1 MTIFYAINALS
12 GSQCDNASPMIQL
25 VRKHLSIID
34 RYIGQEIVISWL
46 SVLFVLV
53 MVVISADAVHLLAWL
68 VNGRIPVD
76 MFFSLLLSNFY
87 EFTVMLV
94 PLSLLLGILLAF
106 GRLYKDSEM
115 TAVMSA
121 GLGPVQWYRPLLLVA
136 LPTTILMLYLTL
148 FVIPS
153 VVEHRDGMMTEIK
166 NRTELSALFAGRF
179 NQSREGN
186 AIFFLESQSEDG
198 KVMDHV
204 FYQQVRDDV
213 AHVDIALRAKNYH
226 DKNGRDYMV
235 MESGTHYEGEA
246 GSSQYKITEYQQYGV
261 YIPGSKD
268 VGATLSVK
276 ALPSKQLWQSSL
288 PRHQAELQWRL
299 TVPIATLIIAML
311 ALPLSQTTPRSG
323 RYANL
328 GWAIL
333 LYLVYSNLLSLGKN
347 WIIKERIPVW
357 IGTWW
362 VHILA
367 VVLLLVLLKL
377 GGHVLRRTKA
387 KNKSH
392 DGVTS

>member
-1 MTIFYAINALS
+1 MK
-12 GSQCDNASPMIQL
+12 
-25 VRKHLSIID
+25 RHLTIID
-34 RYIGQEIVISWL
+34 RYIAREIIVSWF

-53 MVVISADAVHLLAWL
+53 MVVVSADAVHLLGWL
-68 VNGRIPVD
+68 VDGRIPVD
-76 MFFSLLLSNFY
+76 MFFSLMLSNFY

-121 GLGPVQWYRPLLLVA
+121 GLGPAQWYRPLLLVA
-136 LPTTILMLYLTL
+136 LPTTILTLYLTL
-148 FVIPS
+148 FVVPS
-153 VVEHRDGMMTEIK
+153 VVEHRDEMMTEIK
-166 NRTELSALFAGRF
+166 NRAELSSLFAGRF

-186 AIFFLESQSEDG
+186 AIFFLESQSEEG

-204 FYQQVRDDV
+204 FYQQVQESV
-213 AHVDIALRAKNYH
+213 AHVDIAKRARAHH

-235 MESGTHYEGEA
+235 MESGTHYEGQP
-246 GSSQYKITEYQQYGV
+246 GDGQYKITEYGEYGV

-268 VGATLSVK
+268 VAATLSVK
-276 ALPSKQLWQSSL
+276 ALPSEQLWQSNV

-299 TVPIATLIIAML
+299 TVPVATLLIAML
-311 ALPLSQTTPRSG
+311 ALPLSQTSPRSG

-328 GWAIL
+328 AWAVL

-347 WIIKERIPVW
+347 WIIKERVSVW
-357 IGTWW
+357 VGTWW

-367 VVLLLVLLKL
+367 MILLYLLLKS
-377 GGHVLRRTKA
+377 GGHVFRSKKA
-387 KNKSH
+387 GAKVR
-392 DGVTS
+392 DGGSQ

>member
-1 MTIFYAINALS
+1 MK
-12 GSQCDNASPMIQL
+12 
-25 VRKHLSIID
+25 KHLSIID
-34 RYIGQEIVISWL
+34 RYIGQEIMISWL

-53 MVVISADAVHLLAWL
+53 MVVISADAVHLLSWL
-68 VNGRIPVD
+68 VDGRIPVES
-76 MFFSLLLSNFY
+76 FFSLLLSNFY
-87 EFTVMLV
+87 EFTVMLL

-136 LPTTILMLYLTL
+136 LPTSILMLYLTL

-153 VVEHRDGMMTEIK
+153 VVAHRDGMMTEIK

-179 NQSREGN
+179 NQSKEGN
-186 AIFFLESQSEDG
+186 AIFFLESQSDDG

-204 FYQQVRDDV
+204 FYQQVKAGV
-213 AHVDIALRAKNYH
+213 EHVDIAQRAQNYH
-226 DKNGRDYMV
+226 DENGRNYIV
-235 MESGTHYEGEA
+235 MKSGTHYEGEP
-246 GSSQYKITEYQQYGV
+246 GSDQYKITEYQEYGV
-261 YIPGSKD
+261 YIPGSRD
-268 VGATLSVK
+268 VGAVLSIK
-276 ALPSKQLWQSSL
+276 ALPSKQLWQSKSL
-288 PRHQAELQWRL
+288 RHQAELQWRL

-333 LYLVYSNLLSLGKN
+333 LYLVYSNLLSMGKN
-347 WIIKERIPVW
+347 WIIKERVPVW

-362 VHILA
+362 VHIVA
-367 VVLLLVLLKL
+367 VIILLVLLKL
-377 GGHVLRRTKA
+377 GGHVFRSKKV
-387 KNKSH
+387 KNKLC
-392 DGVTS
+392 DGEIS

>member
-1 MTIFYAINALS
+1 MYAINALS
-12 GSQCDNASPMIQL
+12 DSQCDNASIMNEFIK
-25 VRKHLSIID
+25 RHFSIID
-34 RYIGQEIVISWL
+34 RYISEEIIVSWV

-68 VNGRIPVD
+68 VDGRIPVD
-76 MFFSLLLSNFY
+76 MFFSLLLNNIY

-121 GLGPVQWYRPLLLVA
+121 GLGPIQWYRPLLLVA
-136 LPTTILMLYLTL
+136 VPTTLLMFYLTL
-148 FVIPS
+148 FAIPS
-153 VVEHRDGMMTEIK
+153 VVAHRDAMMTDIK
-166 NRTELSALFAGRF
+166 NRTELSTLFAGRF
-179 NQSREGN
+179 NQSRKGN
-186 AIFFLESQSEDG
+186 AVFFLETQSEDR

-204 FYQQVRDDV
+204 FYQQVRDGI
-213 AHVDIALRAKNYH
+213 AQVDIAKRAQNHH

-235 MESGTHYEGEA
+235 MESGTHYEGEP
-246 GSSQYKITEYQQYGV
+246 GSGQYKITEYQQYGV

-268 VGATLSVK
+268 VSANLSVK
-276 ALPSKQLWQSSL
+276 ALPSAQLWRSNVLRQ
-288 PRHQAELQWRL
+288 QAELQWRL
-299 TVPIATLIIAML
+299 TVPIATLVIALL

-333 LYLVYSNLLSLGKN
+333 LYLVYSNLLSMSYN
-347 WIIKERIPVW
+347 WIIKGRVPAW

-367 VVLLLVLLKL
+367 LILLFVLLKQ
-377 GGHVLRRTKA
+377 GGHVFRSKKITNKA
-387 KNKSH
+387 HNGAMNK
-392 DGVTS
+392 

>member
-1 MTIFYAINALS
+1 MYAINALS
-12 GSQCDNASPMIQL
+12 GSQCDNASPMSQF
-25 VRKHLSIID
+25 VKKHLSIID
-34 RYIGQEIVISWL
+34 RYICQEIIISWI
-46 SVLFVLV
+46 SVLFVLI
-53 MVVISADAVHLLAWL
+53 MVVISADAVHLLSWL
-68 VNGRIPVD
+68 VDGRIPVD
-76 MFFSLLLSNFY
+76 MFFSLLLSNIY

-136 LPTTILMLYLTL
+136 VPVTLLMLYLTL

-153 VVEHRDGMMTEIK
+153 VIQHRDEMMTEIK
-166 NRTELSALFAGRF
+166 NRAELSTLFAGRF
-179 NQSREGN
+179 NQSRDRK

-204 FYQQVRDDV
+204 FYQQVRDGV
-213 AHVDIALRAKNYH
+213 AQVDIAKRARNHH

-235 MESGTHYEGEA
+235 MESGTHYEGEP
-246 GSSQYKITEYQQYGV
+246 GNRRYKITEYQQYAV
-261 YIPGSKD
+261 YIPGSRE
-268 VGATLSVK
+268 VSANLSVK
-276 ALPSKQLWQSSL
+276 ALPSARLWRSKR

-299 TVPIATLIIAML
+299 TVPIATLIIALL

-347 WIIKERIPVW
+347 WMIKERVPVW

-362 VHILA
+362 AHILA
-367 VVLLLVLLKL
+367 LILLFVLLKL
-377 GGHVLRRTKA
+377 GGHVFRGKKTTSEA
-387 KNKSH
+387 H
-392 DGVTS
+392 DGVMNK

>member
-1 MTIFYAINALS
+1 MDILYAINALS

-153 VVEHRDGMMTEIK
+153 VVEHRDGMMTEVK

>member
-1 MTIFYAINALS
+1 
-12 GSQCDNASPMIQL
+12 MIQFL
-25 VRKHLSIID
+25 KKHLSIID
-34 RYIGQEIVISWL
+34 RYIGQEIIISWV

-53 MVVISADAVHLLAWL
+53 MVVVSADAVHLLAWL
-68 VNGRIPVD
+68 VDGRIPVD
-76 MFFSLLLSNFY
+76 MFLALLLSNFY

-121 GLGPVQWYRPLLLVA
+121 GLGPIQWYRPLLLVA
-136 LPTTILMLYLTL
+136 VPTTLLMFYLTL

-153 VVEHRDGMMTEIK
+153 VVGHRDGMMTDIK

-186 AIFFLESQSEDG
+186 AIFFLESQSKDG
-198 KVMDHV
+198 QVMDHV
-204 FYQQVRDDV
+204 FYQQVNDEV
-213 AHVDIALRAKNYH
+213 AQVDIAKRARNHH
-226 DKNGRDYMV
+226 DNNGRDYMV
-235 MESGTHYEGEA
+235 MESGRHYEGEP
-246 GSSQYKITEYQQYGV
+246 GSKLYKITEYKEYGI

-268 VGATLSVK
+268 VSATLSVK
-276 ALPSKQLWQSSL
+276 AMPSEQLWASNL

-299 TVPIATLIIAML
+299 TVPVATLIIAIL

-333 LYLVYSNLLSLGKN
+333 LYLVYSNLLSMAYN
-347 WIIKERIPVW
+347 WIIKERVPAWV
-357 IGTWW
+357 GTWW
-362 VHILA
+362 VHLVALA
-367 VVLLLVLLKL
+367 LLFILLKQS
-377 GGHVLRRTKA
+377 GHVFRSKKIRSNKA
-387 KNKSH
+387 R
-392 DGVTS
+392 DGVVV

>member
-1 MTIFYAINALS
+1 MYAINALS
-12 GSQCDNASPMIQL
+12 GSQCDNASPMREFL
-25 VRKHLSIID
+25 KTYLSIID
-34 RYIGQEIVISWL
+34 RYIASEIIISWL

-53 MVVISADAVHLLAWL
+53 LVVISADAVHLLGWL
-68 VNGRIPVD
+68 VDGRIPVD
-76 MFFSLLLSNFY
+76 MFFSLLLSNLY

-136 LPTTILMLYLTL
+136 LPTACLMLYLTL
-148 FVIPS
+148 FVVPS
-153 VVEHRDGMMTEIK
+153 VVEHRDVMMTEIK
-166 NRTELSALFAGRF
+166 NRAELNTLFAGRF

-186 AIFFLESQSEDG
+186 AIFFLESQSEEG

-204 FYQQVRDDV
+204 FYQQARDGV
-213 AHVDIALRAKNYH
+213 AQVDIAQRARNHH
-226 DKNGRDYMV
+226 DENKRNYMV
-235 MESGTHYEGEA
+235 MESGTHYEGQPGDA
-246 GSSQYKITEYQQYGV
+246 QYKITEYQEYGV

-268 VGATLSVK
+268 VSARLSVK
-276 ALPSKQLWQSSL
+276 AMPSGQLWRSDS

-299 TVPIATLIIAML
+299 TVPVATLIIALL
-311 ALPLSQTTPRSG
+311 ALPLSQTSPRSG

-362 VHILA
+362 AHILA
-367 VVLLLVLLKL
+367 LIFLLVLLKL
-377 GGHVLRRTKA
+377 SGHVFRRKKTKSKIA
-387 KNKSH
+387 
-392 DGVTS
+392 DGAMKQ

>member
-1 MTIFYAINALS
+1 M
-12 GSQCDNASPMIQL
+12 SQF
-25 VRKHLSIID
+25 VKKHLSIID
-34 RYIGQEIVISWL
+34 RYIAREIMLSWF

-53 MVVISADAVHLLAWL
+53 VIVVSANAVQLLSWL
-68 VNGRIPVD
+68 VDGRIPVD
-76 MFFSLLLSNFY
+76 VFFSLLLSNFY

-121 GLGPVQWYRPLLLVA
+121 GLGPVQWYRPLLMVA
-136 LPTTILMLYLTL
+136 MPTTLLMVYLSL
-148 FVIPS
+148 FFIPA
-153 VVEHRDGMMTEIK
+153 VVEQRDEIMTEIK
-166 NRTELSALFAGRF
+166 NRTELSSLFAGRF

-186 AIFFLESQSEDG
+186 AIFFLESQSDEG
-198 KVMDHV
+198 RVMDHV
-204 FYQQVRDDV
+204 FFQQVQDGI
-213 AHVDIALRAKNYH
+213 AHVDIARRARNHH

-235 MESGTHYEGEA
+235 MESGTHYEGQP
-246 GSSQYKITEYQQYGV
+246 GSAQYKITEYAEYGV

-268 VGATLSVK
+268 VAATLSVK
-276 ALPSKQLWQSSL
+276 ALPSEQLWQSNV
-288 PRHQAELQWRL
+288 PWHRAELQWRL
-299 TVPIATLIIAML
+299 TVPIATLLIAML

-328 GWAIL
+328 AWAVL

-347 WIIKERIPVW
+347 WIIKERVPVW

-367 VVLLLVLLKL
+367 LVLLLVLLKM
-377 GGHVLRRTKA
+377 GGHMFRSKRVRA
-387 KNKSH
+387 S
-392 DGVTS
+392 GAVQ

>member
-1 MTIFYAINALS
+1 MDILYAINALS

-213 AHVDIALRAKNYH
+213 AHVDIAQRAKNHH

-235 MESGTHYEGEA
+235 MESGTHYEGEP
-246 GSSQYKITEYQQYGV
+246 GSGQYTITEYQQYGV
-261 YIPGSKD
+261 YIPGSRD

-276 ALPSKQLWQSSL
+276 ALPSKQLWQSNL

-347 WIIKERIPVW
+347 WIIKERVPVW

-377 GGHVLRRTKA
+377 GGHVLRSKA
-387 KNKSH
+387 KNKLH

>member
-1 MTIFYAINALS
+1 
-12 GSQCDNASPMIQL
+12 
-25 VRKHLSIID
+25 
-34 RYIGQEIVISWL
+34 
-46 SVLFVLV
+46 
-53 MVVISADAVHLLAWL
+53 LAWL
-68 VNGRIPVD
+68 VDGRIPVD
-76 MFFSLLLSNFY
+76 MFLSLLLSNFY

-136 LPTTILMLYLTL
+136 LPITLLMFYLTL
-148 FVIPS
+148 VAIPS
-153 VVEHRDGMMTEIK
+153 VVAHRDGMMADIK
-166 NRTELSALFAGRF
+166 NRTELSTLFAGRF

-186 AIFFLESQSEDG
+186 AIFFLESQSEDR

-204 FYQQVRDDV
+204 FYQQVRDGV
-213 AHVDIALRAKNYH
+213 TQVDIARRAQNYH

-235 MESGTHYEGEA
+235 MESGTHYEGEP
-246 GSSQYKITEYQQYGV
+246 GSGQYKITEYQEYGL

-268 VGATLSVK
+268 VSATLSVK
-276 ALPSKQLWQSSL
+276 ALPSAQLWRSNVL
-288 PRHQAELQWRL
+288 RHQAELQWRL
-299 TVPIATLIIAML
+299 TVPIATLIIALL

-333 LYLVYSNLLSLGKN
+333 LYLVYSNLLSMSYN
-347 WIIKERIPVW
+347 WIIKGRVPAW

-362 VHILA
+362 IHILA
-367 VVLLLVLLKL
+367 LILLFVLLKQ
-377 GGHVLRRTKA
+377 GGHVFRSKKITNKA
-387 KNKSH
+387 HNGAMNK
-392 DGVTS
+392 

>member
-1 MTIFYAINALS
+1 MNKFMKKY
-12 GSQCDNASPMIQL
+12 
-25 VRKHLSIID
+25 LSIID
-34 RYIGQEIVISWL
+34 RYIGHEIIISWL

-68 VNGRIPVD
+68 VDGRIPID
-76 MFFSLLLSNFY
+76 MFLSLLLSNSY

-121 GLGPVQWYRPLLLVA
+121 GLGPMQWYRPLLMVA
-136 LPTTILMLYLTL
+136 LPITLLMFYLTL

-153 VVEHRDGMMTEIK
+153 VVGHRDGMMTDIK

-186 AIFFLESQSEDG
+186 AIFFLESQSEDR

-213 AHVDIALRAKNYH
+213 AHVDIAMRAQNHH

-235 MESGTHYEGEA
+235 MESGTHYEGEP
-246 GSSQYKITEYQQYGV
+246 GSGQYKITEYQEYGV

-268 VGATLSVK
+268 VSATLSVK
-276 ALPSKQLWQSSL
+276 ALPSKQLWQSSM

-299 TVPIATLIIAML
+299 TVPVATLIIAML

-333 LYLVYSNLLSLGKN
+333 MYLVYSNLLSLGKN
-347 WIIKERIPVW
+347 WIIKERVPVW

-362 VHILA
+362 THILA
-367 VVLLLVLLKL
+367 LILLFVLLKL
-377 GGHVLRRTKA
+377 SGHVFRSTKA
-387 KNKSH
+387 KNIAH
-392 DGVTS
+392 GGVMNK

>member
-1 MTIFYAINALS
+1 MDILYAINALS

-204 FYQQVRDDV
+204 FYQQLRDDV
-213 AHVDIALRAKNYH
+213 AHVDIAQRAKNHH

-235 MESGTHYEGEA
+235 MESGTHYEGEP
-246 GSSQYKITEYQQYGV
+246 GSGQYTITEYQQYGV

-276 ALPSKQLWQSSL
+276 ALPSKQLWQSNL

-299 TVPIATLIIAML
+299 TVPVATLIIAML

-377 GGHVLRRTKA
+377 GGHVLRSKA
-387 KNKSH
+387 KNKLH

>member
-1 MTIFYAINALS
+1 MYAINALS
-12 GSQCDNASPMIQL
+12 GSQCDNASPMGEF
-25 VRKHLSIID
+25 VKKHLSIIN
-34 RYIGQEIVISWL
+34 RYISQEIIISWF

-53 MVVISADAVHLLAWL
+53 IVVVSADAVHLLAWL
-68 VNGRIPVD
+68 VDGRIPID
-76 MFFSLLLSNFY
+76 MFFALLLNNSY

-115 TAVMSA
+115 TAIMSA

-136 LPTTILMLYLTL
+136 LPTTVLMLYLSL

-153 VVEHRDGMMTEIK
+153 VVEQRDFMMTEIK

-204 FYQQVRDDV
+204 FYQQEREGI
-213 AHVDIALRAKNYH
+213 AHVDIALRAQNHH

-235 MESGTHYEGEA
+235 MESGTHYEGEP
-246 GSSQYKITEYQQYGV
+246 GSGQYKITEYQEYGV

-268 VGATLSVK
+268 VSATLSIK
-276 ALPSKQLWQSSL
+276 ALPSEQLWQSSL

-299 TVPIATLIIAML
+299 TVPVATLIIAML

-347 WIIKERIPVW
+347 WIIKERVPVW

-367 VVLLLVLLKL
+367 VIVLLVLLKL
-377 GGHVLRRTKA
+377 GGHVFRSRKT
-387 KNKSH
+387 KNKLH
-392 DGVTS
+392 DEVTS

>member
-1 MTIFYAINALS
+1 MYAINALS
-12 GSQCDNASPMIQL
+12 GSQCDNASLMSKF
-25 VRKHLSIID
+25 VKKHLSIID
-34 RYIGQEIVISWL
+34 RYIGREIIISWL

-53 MVVISADAVHLLAWL
+53 MVVVSADAVHLLAWL
-68 VNGRIPVD
+68 VDGRIPVD
-76 MFFSLLLSNFY
+76 MFFLLLLSNFY

-136 LPTTILMLYLTL
+136 LPATILMLYLTL

-153 VVEHRDGMMTEIK
+153 VVEQRDGMMTEIK
-166 NRTELSALFAGRF
+166 NRTEISVLFAGRF

-204 FYQQVRDDV
+204 FYQQEREGI
-213 AHVDIALRAKNYH
+213 AHVDIARRAQNHH
-226 DKNGRDYMV
+226 DKNGRNYMV
-235 MESGTHYEGEA
+235 MESGTHYEGEP
-246 GSSQYKITEYQQYGV
+246 GSGQYKITEYQEYGV

-268 VGATLSVK
+268 VGATLSIK
-276 ALPSKQLWQSSL
+276 ALPSEQLWRSSL
-288 PRHQAELQWRL
+288 PQHQAELQWRL

-347 WIIKERIPVW
+347 WIIKERVPVW
-357 IGTWW
+357 FGTWW

-367 VVLLLVLLKL
+367 VVALLVLLKL
-377 GGHVLRRTKA
+377 GGHVLRSKKT

-392 DGVTS
+392 DRVAS